1 MVKMPLC
8 VQERQRKLIGGGTI
22 GKMVTVLE
30 RDRKYAEVSLITLY
44 EIIFIHWSDKTSSK

>member
-1 MVKMPLC
+1 MVKVPLC
-8 VQERQRKLIGGGTI
+8 FQERQRKLIGGGTI

-30 RDRKYAEVSLITLY
+30 RDRKYAEVSPITLY